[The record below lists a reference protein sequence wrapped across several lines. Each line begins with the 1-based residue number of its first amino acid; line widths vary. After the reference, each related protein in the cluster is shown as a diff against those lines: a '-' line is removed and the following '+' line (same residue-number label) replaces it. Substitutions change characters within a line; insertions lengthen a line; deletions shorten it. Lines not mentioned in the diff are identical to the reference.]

1 MYSEARKLHLI
12 EDVLKIKSEAVLTE
26 LENVVKKAMRPKKSG
41 KASAKDFLG
50 LISKKDIKLMET
62 AISKGCEQVNPDDW
76 K

>member
-26 LENVVKKAMRPKKSG
+26 LENIVKKAVRPKQAE

-50 LISKKDIKLMET
+50 LISEKDIKLMEN
-62 AISKGCEQVNPDDW
+62 AIEQGCEQVNPDDW